1 MKFPDWPLHST
12 INKSILGLERIQ
24 KLLDILGNPEKKLP
38 PVFHIAGTNGKGS
51 TSAFI
56 KYILEDAGYKVHRYT
71 SPHLVEFNERIEIS
85 GKKITDEHYD
95 ELAQECKFVVEKHKL
110 DVTYFEIIT
119 TIAFMAFARNEA
131 DATILEVGIGGR
143 LDATNAI
150 KSPLVSIITPI
161 SLDHTKILGNTLEK
175 IAMEKFGIVKKNCNV
190 IISKQTK
197 DVEDLL
203 YKNAKK
209 LNCSTFIYGKDW
221 TYKKNKDNQC
231 IFEGFSKKI
240 ITPLPNLEG
249 EHQITNTGGAIAS
262 LMCQNIL
269 KIDEVNIHNG
279 IKYTQWPARLQNLTE
294 TNYKK
299 LLNYGDEFY
308 LDGCHNEDGIRVM
321 KNWLEIKDKIDKR
334 YSILIVCMLAKK
346 DVRAFARAV
355 GSAFDDIIIVS
366 NTNEGYILAD
376 EFEEIFNNLGRSIL
390 AKCQNISE
398 ALAMAKMQ
406 KPQNAKR
413 IVACG
418 SLYFAGEILGKL
430 DQ

>member
-38 PVFHIAGTNGKGS
+38 SVFHIAGTNGKGS

-56 KYILEDAGYKVHRYT
+56 KYILEGAGYKVHRYT
-71 SPHLVEFNERIEIS
+71 SPHLVEFNERIEVS
-85 GKKITDEHYD
+85 GKKITDKYYD
-95 ELAQECKFVVEKHKL
+95 ELAQECKFIVEKHKL

-131 DATILEVGIGGR
+131 DATILEVGMGGR
-143 LDATNAI
+143 LDATNVI
-150 KSPLVSIITPI
+150 DNPLVSIITPI
-161 SLDHTKILGNTLEK
+161 SMDHMEMLGDTLEK

-221 TYKKNKDNQC
+221 TYRKNKDNQC

-249 EHQITNTGGAIAS
+249 KHQITNAGGAIAS

-269 KIDEVNIHNG
+269 KVNDSNICNG
-279 IKYTQWPARLQNLTE
+279 IKNIQWPARLQNLTE

-299 LLNYGDEFY
+299 LLNNGDEFY
-308 LDGCHNEDGIRVM
+308 LDGCHNEDGAKVM
-321 KNWLEIKDKIDKR
+321 RDWLEKKNKLDKK
-334 YSILIVCMLAKK
+334 YNVLIICMLARK
-346 DVRAFARAV
+346 DVKTFAKIV
-355 GSAFDDIIIVS
+355 EPVFDDIIIVS
-366 NTNEGYILAD
+366 NANEGYILAD
-376 EFEEIFNNLGRSIL
+376 EFEEILNNLGRSIL

-398 ALAMAKMQ
+398 ALTIAKTQ

-430 DQ
+430 D